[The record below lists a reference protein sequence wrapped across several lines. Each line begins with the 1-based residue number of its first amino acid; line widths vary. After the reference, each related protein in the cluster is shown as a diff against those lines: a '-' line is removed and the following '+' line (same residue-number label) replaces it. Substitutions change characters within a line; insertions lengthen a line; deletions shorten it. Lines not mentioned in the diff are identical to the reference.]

1 MVSTLNGEISLE
13 EGRGRLVVREPSNQ
27 NILSQFDRDGLKVY
41 DQDNGDKEI
50 VRGGK
55 FPGDNGYGFAV
66 AEEGTSIEEAFT

>member
-1 MVSTLNGEISLE
+1 MVSTLNGEIALE
-13 EGRGRLVVREPSNQ
+13 EGRGRLVVREPSNDQ
-27 NILSQFDRDGLKVY
+27 ILSIVDRDGLKVY
-41 DQDNGDKEI
+41 DEDNGGKEI